1 MKTLKITLLLVVLP
15 MMIFAQN
22 YRYARQ
28 TAQPIRIGI
37 VGGYNLSRITNS
49 QPSYTIENYSGYSL
63 GASALW
69 QAWGNFG
76 VQSDLIFSRQ
86 GYGYNENG
94 TKDGYLVTSY
104 AYLTP
109 SANYRPVPWASFF
122 AGMQFGFLIKANCGC
137 GNTDYQSTI
146 THHFNKFDYG
156 LNGGVEFTSKAIAD
170 GFVMGMKYYL
180 GLSNIVSNP
189 DQVGEEDLPITLP
202 SFSTRN
208 SVMNFYIGYRF

>member
-1 MKTLKITLLLVVLP
+1 MKTLKISLFLIAMPL
-15 MMIFAQN
+15 MIFAQN
-22 YRYARQ
+22 YRYKEVA
-28 TAQPIRIGI
+28 PIKIGI

-69 QAWGNFG
+69 RAWDKFG

-86 GYGYNENG
+86 GYGYNEYG
-94 TKDGYLVTSY
+94 TNDGFLVSSY

-109 SANYRPVPWASFF
+109 SVNYQPVPWASFF
-122 AGMQFGFLIKANCGC
+122 AGMQFGILLKANCGC

-156 LNGGVEFTSKAIAD
+156 LNGGVEFTSKAIAE
-170 GFVMGMKYYL
+170 GFVMGLKYYM
-180 GLSNIVSNP
+180 GLSNIVNESNS
-189 DQVGEEDLPITLP
+189 QNEDELPITLP